1 MAESRAIFEQVIP
14 VLMVRDVARSVRF
27 FRERLGF
34 ASRYA
39 DRAEAPQYAVIAR
52 DRVIIH
58 LQSHGESQ
66 WSGGAECPNYRVE
79 VSDPD
84 ALSAE
89 FSGPELLRTAVTD
102 TAWGTREF
110 HLKDPDGNGLQ
121 FFRRR

>member
-1 MAESRAIFEQVIP
+1 MAESGFTCEQVIP
-14 VLMVRDVARSVRF
+14 VLMVRDVARSLRF
-27 FRERLGF
+27 FCERLGF

-39 DRAEAPQYAVIAR
+39 DHPETPHYAMIVR
-52 DRVIIH
+52 DRVILH
-58 LQSHGESQ
+58 LQSHGASQ
-66 WSGGAECPNYRVE
+66 WSGGAERPNDRLE

-84 ALSAE
+84 ALAAACR
-89 FSGPELLRTAVTD
+89 GPDLVRTAVTD